1 MQRRSPNFFY
11 DIKIDDDGHLQ
22 HVFWADA
29 RSRAVYE
36 SFGDVVT
43 FDSTYL
49 TNKYSMPFAPFVG
62 VNHHGQSILFGCGL
76 ISGEDAETYVWLFK
90 SWLACMDGH
99 APKSI
104 ITDQCRSMQ
113 AAVAQ
118 IFPESYHRL
127 CLWHIMKKI
136 PEKLGAFKEYKSIKK
151 TLKSLVYESLDPQE
165 FEDGWS
171 KMIEDYNLEKHEWL
185 FSLFNDRRRWVP
197 IYVKVFF
204 WAGMST
210 TQRSESMNA
219 FFDGYVN
226 SKTSLRQFV
235 EQYDNAL
242 KNKIEKENKADFDSL
257 NSSYK
262 LITGFYFER
271 QFHECY
277 TNAIF
282 KLFQDELRGMLFCNY
297 SLFKTDDTTFVYHVT
312 DIVERKHGLK
322 KRVVYNVSYN
332 VVGCD
337 IKCSCHLF
345 EFRGIVCR
353 HMVKILIEKDVKELP
368 SRYILSRWRKDVKHR
383 YNFITNCYDNLK
395 SGEQLNDALSWGA
408 NPVSDSTANPVS
420 DSTANPVSDSTA
432 NLVSDSTAPTL
443 LPPSQGRRGRGRP
456 PKRKKSIVEKVM
468 EKQNKKNKKNA
479 SQGKK
484 DKLRVERDSSMSNM
498 ADKINVN
505 SADKAN
511 DTSDKHRAISV
522 NENRPNEGFDLNH
535 STSKSYVAYVGQT
548 MDMLKKGGCIHTTI
562 CHSEIQCRDEE
573 EEGKCGKS

>member
-1 MQRRSPNFFY
+1 
-11 DIKIDDDGHLQ
+11 
-22 HVFWADA
+22 
-29 RSRAVYE
+29 
-36 SFGDVVT
+36 
-43 FDSTYL
+43 
-49 TNKYSMPFAPFVG
+49 
-62 VNHHGQSILFGCGL
+62 
-76 ISGEDAETYVWLFK
+76 
-90 SWLACMDGH
+90 
-99 APKSI
+99 
-104 ITDQCRSMQ
+104 
-113 AAVAQ
+113 
-118 IFPESYHRL
+118 
-127 CLWHIMKKI
+127 
-136 PEKLGAFKEYKSIKK
+136 
-151 TLKSLVYESLDPQE
+151 
-165 FEDGWS
+165 
-171 KMIEDYNLEKHEWL
+171 MIEDYNLEKHEWL

-219 FFDGYVN
+219 FFDVYVN

-282 KLFQDELRGMLFCNY
+282 KLFQDKLRGMLFCNY
-297 SLFKTDDTTFVYHVT
+297 SLLKTYDTTSVYHVT

-353 HMVKILIEKDVKELP
+353 HMVKFLIEKDVKELP

-383 YNFITNCYDNLK
+383 YNFITNCYDDLK
-395 SGEQLNDALSWGA
+395 SGEQVKQFDHLCTIFYEAANIVDSPEKYEYLMKCLNEVKEKLNDALSWSA

-420 DSTANPVSDSTA
+420 DSTANP
-432 NLVSDSTAPTL
+432 VSDSTAPTL

-468 EKQNKKNKKNA
+468 EKQNKKNVL
-479 SQGKK
+479 KK

-498 ADKINVN
+498 DDKINVN

-535 STSKSYVAYVGQT
+535 SASK
-548 MDMLKKGGCIHTTI
+548 
-562 CHSEIQCRDEE
+562 R
-573 EEGKCGKS
+573 